1 MLPSG
6 VVSRSLQLRAESKAK
21 ILCILGHVSDHN
33 SSLIPRPP
41 TRAGNETSTIGHVTR
56 KRSVV

>member
-6 VVSRSLQLRAESKAK
+6 VASRSLQLRAES
-21 ILCILGHVSDHN
+21 ILSILGHVSDHN

-41 TRAGNETSTIGHVTR
+41 TRGGNEASTIDHVTR